1 MMEAFGVLNFMT
13 YLLGTILIVLLPGP
27 NSLYVLSLSAQRGVK
42 SGWRAAFGVFLGDS
56 ILMLATAAGA
66 VTLLT
71 TYPLLFNLVQYTGA
85 AYLAY
90 LGAKLILSAI
100 KTWPKNKSVEEVLD
114 EASNQTI
121 SKESHF
127 RKALLVSVLNPKA
140 ILFFLSFFV
149 QFVDPEYSQPIV
161 PFLIL
166 AVTLQICSAIYL
178 ATLIYA
184 GNYLAEAFRKRRKL
198 AAVSAGGAG
207 AAFLGFAAKLA
218 TASALA
224 SS

>member
-1 MMEAFGVLNFMT
+1 MEAFGVVNFMT

-27 NSLYVLSLSAQRGVK
+27 NSLYVLALSAQRGVK

-56 ILMLATAAGA
+56 ILMIATAAGA
-66 VTLLT
+66 VTLLS
-71 TYPLLFNLVQYTGA
+71 TYPVLFNIVQYIGA

-90 LGAKLILSAI
+90 LGGKLIWSAI
-100 KTWPKNKSVEEVLD
+100 KTWPKNKSVQTVME
-114 EASNQTI
+114 EASAQKI
-121 SKESHF
+121 SKESPF

-149 QFVDPEYSQPIV
+149 QFIDPAYPQPAV
-161 PFLIL
+161 PFLVL
-166 AVTLQICSAIYL
+166 AVTLQICSAVYL

-184 GNYLAEAFRKRRKL
+184 GNYLAEAFRKRKKL
-198 AAVSAGGAG
+198 TAVSAGGTG

-224 SS
+224 

>member
-1 MMEAFGVLNFMT
+1 MEDFGVVNFMT

-27 NSLYVLSLSAQRGVK
+27 NSLYVLALSAQRGVK

-56 ILMLATAAGA
+56 ILMIATAAGA
-66 VTLLT
+66 VTLLS
-71 TYPLLFNLVQYTGA
+71 TYPLLFNIVQYIGA

-90 LGAKLILSAI
+90 LGGKLIWSAI
-100 KTWPKNKSVEEVLD
+100 KTWPKNKSVQMVME
-114 EASNQTI
+114 EASSQKI
-121 SKESHF
+121 SKESPF

-149 QFVDPEYSQPIV
+149 QFIDPAYPQPVV
-161 PFLIL
+161 PFLLL
-166 AVTLQICSAIYL
+166 AVTLQVCSAIYL

-184 GNYLAEAFRKRRKL
+184 GNYLADAFRKRKRL
-198 AAVSAGGAG
+198 TAVSAGGTG

-218 TASALA
+218 TASALV
-224 SS
+224 